1 MAAAQ
6 FDQFTQ
12 ALFGKVE
19 SVIIVCAILILVV
32 GIPLYWLRLKLERTL
47 IGFIRSSRERRQ
59 TQKSAANTNSSERL
73 PHCPVCN
80 ALMVKRLA
88 RRGVSAGS
96 SFWGCS
102 NYPKCR
108 GTRAV

>member
-1 MAAAQ
+1 MLIVQ
-6 FDQFTQ
+6 TEQFTQ

-19 SVIIVCAILILVV
+19 SVIIVCAVLILVV
-32 GIPLYWLRLKLERTL
+32 GIPLYWLRLKAERGL
-47 IGFIRSSRERRQ
+47 IRVIRASRQKRRPQ
-59 TQKSAANTNSSERL
+59 TSAVSTDSSETI

-80 ALMVKRLA
+80 TLMVKRLS

-96 SFWGCS
+96 SFWGCT

-108 GTRAV
+108 GTRAS